1 MRITYNRIQTAKV
14 KSVKKWLLLF
24 TVSLLPLAPVM
35 ASDLIGKQYSVS
47 HGVLK
52 KDLNEKKRKNII
64 EINKLSD
71 QADQLTGKAT
81 AKTREAIL
89 KSQQKLSK
97 ESKYNAVSTSN
108 SHSNSNQHYDADFAI
123 YGATSLLQED
133 YDGDGYY
140 RTFSV
145 IFDADI
151 YSYTHN
157 QFGEVYALLYLSKNG
172 GPWTHY
178 FTTDAFLIEGDTDA
192 DEYEVITTF
201 LSGYSSD
208 YYDVLIDLYQVG
220 YSDVVASYS
229 SDDNNAL
236 YALPLE
242 SADYD
247 QVYVEP
253 YIEVVEVHGG
263 GSISVLI
270 LLLLGIV
277 LMRTNSDNK
286 LGLLTIRQRN

>member
-1 MRITYNRIQTAKV
+1 MRITDNRTQTAQM
-14 KSVKKWLLLF
+14 KSIKKWLLLF
-24 TVSLLPLAPVM
+24 TVSLLPFTTVM
-35 ASDLIGKQYSVS
+35 ASDLNSKQYTVS

-52 KDLNEKKRKNII
+52 KDLNEQQRKNII
-64 EINKLSD
+64 EMNKLNN
-71 QADQLTGKAT
+71 QADQLTGKAS
-81 AKTREAIL
+81 AKTRESII

-97 ESKYNAVSTSN
+97 PSTINAITTHNGHTN
-108 SHSNSNQHYDADFAI
+108 SSQDYDAEFAI
-123 YGATSLLQED
+123 YSASSLLQED

-140 RTFSV
+140 QTFSV

-151 YSYTHN
+151 YSYTQN

-178 FTTDAFLIEGDTDA
+178 FTTDTFLIEGDTND

-208 YYDVLIDLYQVG
+208 EYDVLIDLYQVG
-220 YSDVVASYS
+220 YSDIVASYS
-229 SDDNNAL
+229 SDDSNAL

-247 QVYVEP
+247 EVYVEP

-263 GSISVLI
+263 GSMSMLM
-270 LLLLGIV
+270 LLLLGIFSI
-277 LMRTNSDNK
+277 RINS
-286 LGLLTIRQRN
+286 RRC

>member
-1 MRITYNRIQTAKV
+1 MRITDNRIQTAQM

-24 TVSLLPLAPVM
+24 TVSLLPITAVM
-35 ASDLIGKQYSVS
+35 ASDLNSKQYTVS

-52 KDLNEKKRKNII
+52 KDLSEQQRKNLIK
-64 EINKLSD
+64 INKLTV
-71 QADQLTGKAT
+71 QADQLTGKAS
-81 AKTREAIL
+81 AKTRESII

-97 ESKYNAVSTSN
+97 PSTSN
-108 SHSNSNQHYDADFAI
+108 AIATNNSHTNSSQYYDAEFAI

-140 RTFSV
+140 QTFSV

-178 FTTDAFLIEGDTDA
+178 FTTDNFLIEGDTDD

-208 YYDVLIDLYQVG
+208 EYDVLIDLYQVG
-220 YSDVVASYS
+220 YSDIVASYS

-247 QVYVEP
+247 QVYAEP

-263 GSISVLI
+263 GSMSMLI

-277 LMRTNSDNK
+277 LIRTNAHK
-286 LGLLTIRQRN
+286 LTQVRKVFC